1 MRPDALRRT
10 IIAGSR
16 PGRRRFAVLTR
27 SLQAFAVMLAAALA
41 ICPAVQAGASTPD
54 ADVLRA
60 TLDNGLRVVIV
71 RNDLAPVVSVEVNY
85 LAGSDEAPPGFPG
98 MAHAQEHMMFRGSP
112 GLSGDQ
118 LAYLDAVL
126 GGRANADTQQ
136 SVTQYS
142 NTVPVRDLG
151 LILRIES
158 IRMRGVSDRQDAWV
172 KERGAIEQEVARDL
186 SEPEYVLY
194 TQLLKTLFEGTPYAH
209 DALGTHASFEKTT
222 GAMLKAYYDRWYA
235 PNNAI
240 LVIAGDVQ
248 PKSVLDQV
256 KALFGDIPRK
266 KIPVRPEVR
275 LGKLHPR
282 TLRGRTDKGNGLVLA
297 AFRVPGT
304 DSPDHAALSLLADV
318 LGSQRSDLYALAA
331 DGKALTTDAQVDLLP
346 RAGLAYV
353 VAEFPKGR
361 DPSVLMNQLK
371 AVIANDA
378 RHGFPPELVEAAK
391 RREIMELELKKNSIP
406 ELAETWSQAL
416 AVEGRNSPE
425 DDIEAMS
432 RVTSADVDR
441 VAREYLRLDR
451 AVFAVLTPE
460 ASGRPTPG
468 KGFGGAESFAPEHP
482 GAVKPP
488 KWARQALESP
498 SVPVSRLSPIDETLP
513 NGLRLIIQPVSVS
526 DTISLFG
533 RVRTEPGIQVPSGKE
548 GVERVLERS
557 FDYGTRTLDRLAFQR
572 ALDEIGADESAGASF
587 SVQTLAAHID
597 RGVELLADHE
607 LHPAFR
613 QSDFEIVRSQVA
625 GQVAG
630 ELESPSY
637 LTRRALLKAIY
648 PKGDPKQRHATPRS
662 VAGLTLADVKSY
674 YRQVFRPDMTT
685 IVVIGKID
693 PARARALVERYFGS
707 WKASGPK
714 PDIDLPRVPPN
725 PPSTTAVPDR
735 SRVQDEVILS
745 QTLGMDRFDPDYYPV
760 QLGNHVLGGGF
771 YATRLYRDLRE
782 RNGLVYSVGALLS
795 TSRTRAV
802 YLIEYACDPKDV
814 SRARAIVERDLREMQ
829 TEPVDTASLL
839 QAKSLLMT
847 ETALGE
853 ASVSD
858 ISNGLLNRAT
868 LGLPLDEPTRAARR
882 YLALDARQVEAAFA
896 RRLRLKDLVQV
907 TQGPEPH

>member
-1 MRPDALRRT
+1 MRPRTLCLGTRVGPRPGRCRFAALRR
-10 IIAGSR
+10 SPR
-16 PGRRRFAVLTR
+16 
-27 SLQAFAVMLAAALA
+27 AFAVVLIAALA
-41 ICPAVQAGASTPD
+41 LCLGARADASASEAG
-54 ADVLRA
+54 VLRA
-60 TLDNGLRVVIV
+60 TLKNGLRVVIV

-85 LAGSDEAPPGFPG
+85 LAGSDEAPAGFPG

-126 GGRANADTQQ
+126 GGVANAGTRQ

-142 NTVPVRDLG
+142 NTVPARDLG
-151 LILRIES
+151 LVLRIES

-194 TQLLKTLFEGTPYAH
+194 TRLLETLFQGTPYAH
-209 DALGTHASFEKTT
+209 DALGTRASFDQTT

-235 PNNAI
+235 PNNVI

-248 PKSVLDQV
+248 PEAVLEQV
-256 KALFGDIPRK
+256 KTLFGDISRK
-266 KIPVRPEVR
+266 AIPARPEIR
-275 LGKLHPR
+275 FATLHPQ

-297 AFRVPGT
+297 AFRVPGYA
-304 DSPDHAALSLLADV
+304 SPDHAAVSLLADV
-318 LGSQRSDLYALAA
+318 LGSQRGDLYALAA
-331 DGKALTTDAQVDLLP
+331 DGKALTTEAQVDLLL

-371 AVIANDA
+371 AVIANNA
-378 RHGFPPELVEAAK
+378 AHGFPPDLVEAAK
-391 RREIMELELKKNSIP
+391 RREILELELKKNSIP
-406 ELAETWSQAL
+406 ELAGAWSQAL

-425 DDIEAMS
+425 DDIAAMS
-432 RVTSADVDR
+432 RVTAADVDR
-441 VAREYLRLDR
+441 VAREYLRLDQ

-468 KGFGGAESFAPEHP
+468 KGFGGAESFAPAHP

-488 KWARQALESP
+488 DWARQVLESP
-498 SVPVSRLSPIDETLP
+498 SVPGSRVSPIDETLP

-526 DTISLFG
+526 DTVSLFG
-533 RVRTEPGIQVPSGKE
+533 HVRTEPGMQVATGKE
-548 GVERVLERS
+548 GVDRVLERS
-557 FDYGTRTLDRLAFQR
+557 FDYGTRTLDRIAFQR

-587 SVQTLAAHID
+587 SVQSLAAHFD
-597 RGVELLADHE
+597 RAVELLADHE
-607 LHPAFR
+607 LHPAFKPD
-613 QSDFEIVRSQVA
+613 DFKIVRTQVA

-630 ELESPSY
+630 ELESPAY

-662 VAGLTLADVKSY
+662 VAGLTRADMEDY

-685 IVVIGKID
+685 IVVIGRID
-693 PARARALVERYFGS
+693 PARARTLVERYFGG
-707 WKASGPK
+707 WKAKGPK
-714 PDIDLPRVPPN
+714 PVIDLPRVPPN

-735 SRVQDEVILS
+735 SRVQDQVILS

-760 QLGNHVLGGGF
+760 ELGNHVLGGGF

-782 RNGLVYSVGALLS
+782 RNGLVYSVGASLS
-795 TSRTRAV
+795 ASRTRAV
-802 YLIEYACDPKDV
+802 YLIEYACDPGDV

-829 TEPVDTASLL
+829 TDPVDAASLL

-847 ETALGE
+847 ETALDE

-858 ISNGLLNRAT
+858 ISDGLLDRAT
-868 LGLPLDEPTRAARR
+868 LGLPLDEPIRAAHR

-896 RRLRLKDLVQV
+896 RHLRLKDLVQV
-907 TQGPEPH
+907 TQGPQPH

>member
-1 MRPDALRRT
+1 MRPKAPRLPTTNKSGSGHRRVAA
-10 IIAGSR
+10 I
-16 PGRRRFAVLTR
+16 RRSPRAFSAVLAL
-27 SLQAFAVMLAAALA
+27 SLAMSLGVRADASA
-41 ICPAVQAGASTPD
+41 PEAG
-54 ADVLRA
+54 VLRA
-60 TLDNGLRVVIV
+60 TLENGLRVVIV

-85 LAGSDEAPPGFPG
+85 LAGSDEAPAGFPG

-112 GLSGDQ
+112 GLTGDQ

-126 GGRANADTQQ
+126 GGMSNAATQQ

-142 NTVPVRDLG
+142 NTVPARDLG
-151 LILRIES
+151 LALRIES
-158 IRMRGVSDRQDAWV
+158 IRMRGVSDSQDAWV

-194 TQLLKTLFEGTPYAH
+194 TRLLETLFEGTPYAH
-209 DALGTHASFEKTT
+209 DALGTHASFEKTS
-222 GAMLKAYYDRWYA
+222 GAMLKTYYNRWYA

-240 LVIAGDVQ
+240 LVIAGGVE
-248 PKSVLDQV
+248 PKAVLDQV
-256 KALFGDIPRK
+256 KALFGDIPSK
-266 KIPVRPEVR
+266 EIPARPEIR

-282 TLRGRTDKGNGLVLA
+282 TIRGRTDKANGLVLA
-297 AFRVPGT
+297 AFRVPGS
-304 DSPDHAALSLLADV
+304 DSPDHAAVSLLADV
-318 LGSQRSDLYALAA
+318 LGSQRGDLYALAA
-331 DGKALTTDAQVDLLP
+331 DGKALMTEAQVDLL
-346 RAGLAYV
+346 RKAGLAYV
-353 VAEFPKGR
+353 VAEFPKGG
-361 DPSVLMNQLK
+361 DPSALMDQLK
-371 AVIANDA
+371 AVVANDA
-378 RHGFPPELVEAAK
+378 RHGFPPDLVEAAK

-406 ELAETWSQAL
+406 ELAGAWSQAL
-416 AVEGRNSPE
+416 AVEGRSSPE
-425 DDIEAMS
+425 DDIAAMS
-432 RVTSADVDR
+432 RVTAAEVDR

-488 KWARQALESP
+488 DWARQALESP
-498 SVPVSRLSPIDETLP
+498 SVPESRVRPIDETLP

-526 DTISLFG
+526 DTVSLFG
-533 RVRTEPGIQVPSGKE
+533 RVRTEPGVQVPTGKE
-548 GVERVLERS
+548 GVDRVLERS

-572 ALDEIGADESAGASF
+572 ALDEIGADESAGTSF
-587 SVQTLAAHID
+587 SIQSLAAHVE
-597 RGVELLADHE
+597 RAMELLADNE
-607 LHPAFR
+607 LHPASR
-613 QSDFEIVRSQVA
+613 QHDFEIVRTQVA
-625 GQVAG
+625 EQVAG
-630 ELESPSY
+630 ELESPAY
-637 LTRRALLKAIY
+637 LTQRALLKAIY
-648 PKGDPKQRHATPRS
+648 PKGDPKQRHATPQS
-662 VAGLTLADVKSY
+662 VMGVKLADMEDY

-693 PARARALVERYFGS
+693 PARARALVERYFGG
-707 WKASGPK
+707 WKAEGPK

-735 SRVQDEVILS
+735 SRVQDQVILS

-782 RNGLVYSVGALLS
+782 RNGLVYSVGAS
-795 TSRTRAV
+795 ISAGRTRAV

-814 SRARAIVERDLREMQ
+814 SRARAIVERDLRDMQ
-829 TEPVDTASLL
+829 TDPVDTASLL

-847 ETALGE
+847 ETALDE

-858 ISNGLLNRAT
+858 ISSGLLDRAT
-868 LGLPLDEPTRAARR
+868 LGLPLDEPVRAARR
-882 YLALDARQVEAAFA
+882 YLALDAQQVEAAFA